1 MYKIGKKQCPAAV
14 NRVAEQARDG
24 AGVLMVVGSNPTW
37 SIFFSVFKKFLN
49 FLAG

>member
-14 NRVAEQARDG
+14 NRVAEQAR
-24 AGVLMVVGSNPTW
+24 AGILMVVGSNPAW
-37 SIFFSVFKKFLN
+37 SIFFSVFENFLN